1 MLKLITAKKMLLGY
15 VLLAFMV
22 FQPTSLIAQKRSNK
36 SYSINTSN
44 KNGKRTIHVKD
55 NGKDFKIE
63 YEGDFTVS
71 NDDKDIIAI
80 SNGGFIEITKTSF
93 GNRRRV
99 VIESDRNGNLIRK
112 YFVGRSEKDYNPDGK
127 AWLAEILPEIV
138 RTTAIAAESRVER
151 FYKKGGANAVLSE
164 IRKMDS
170 DYVKAAYFR
179 ILLHYD
185 LNTNE
190 LTSLVKTAG
199 DEIKS
204 DHYLSGI
211 LRENQKAFLANS
223 QTITAYI
230 NATKSIESDHY
241 VTGVLKEVI
250 SDSSISDNQMD
261 SLLEIS
267 KSVKSDHYMTQIL
280 TEVMDN
286 RELNSQNVAKI
297 ISLSKDIQS
306 DHYKTEV
313 LKKVIHKSGLPK
325 DAYNAFIRT
334 LEDIQ
339 SDHYVTEVIT
349 ELFENKF
356 DSSSS
361 SFNSLLSLIENNIGS
376 DHYATTIYKKLAKNN
391 SLSENQLV
399 SVFNSATKIKSD
411 HYLSETLKA
420 FSAQVKRSSEK
431 VKSAYR
437 TAAKSINSDT
447 YYGRAVK
454 AID

>member
-1 MLKLITAKKMLLGY
+1 MFKSITTTKILLSY
-15 VLLAFMV
+15 FLLAFMV
-22 FQPTSLIAQKRSNK
+22 FQPVNVSAQKSSKKN
-36 SYSINTSN
+36 YSINTSN
-44 KNGKRTIHVKD
+44 KNGKSTIHVKD

-63 YEGDFTVS
+63 YEGQFKLSD
-71 NDDKDIIAI
+71 DDKDIISV

-112 YFVGRSEKDYNPDGK
+112 YYVGRSEKDYNPDGK

-138 RTTAIAAESRVER
+138 RTTTIAAESRVER
-151 FYKKGGANAVLSE
+151 FYKKGGARVVLSE
-164 IRKMDS
+164 IAVLDS
-170 DYVKAAYFR
+170 DYVKARYFR
-179 ILLHYD
+179 LLLHYN
-185 LNTNE
+185 LSTSE

-199 DEIKS
+199 EEIKS
-204 DHYLSGI
+204 DHYLSSI

-230 NATKSIESDHY
+230 NATKSIQSDHY

-250 SDSSISDNQMD
+250 NDSSINDDQMD

-267 KSVKSDHYMTQIL
+267 KTVKSDHYMTQIL
-280 TEVMDN
+280 SEVMDN
-286 RELNSQNVAKI
+286 RDLNSQNIAKI
-297 ISLSKDIQS
+297 IELSKEIQS
-306 DHYKTEV
+306 DHYKTQV
-313 LKKVIHKSGLPK
+313 LKKVIHKNGLPTG
-325 DAYNAFIRT
+325 AYNAFIGT
-334 LEDIQ
+334 LEDVQ
-339 SDHYVTEVIT
+339 SDHYVSEVIM

-361 SFNSLLSLIENNIGS
+361 SFNSLLSLIENNISSG
-376 DHYATTIYKKLAKNN
+376 HYATNIYKKMGKN
-391 SLSENQLV
+391 STLSEDQLV
-399 SVFNSATKIKSD
+399 SVFNSATKIRSD
-411 HYLSETLKA
+411 HYLSQTLMA

-431 VKSAYR
+431 VKSAYI
-437 TAAKSINSDT
+437 TAAKSIRSET

>member
-1 MLKLITAKKMLLGY
+1 MLKLITTKKMLLGY
-15 VLLAFMV
+15 VLMAFMV
-22 FQPTSLIAQKRSNK
+22 FQPVNVLAQKSSKK
-36 SYSINTSN
+36 SYSINTSS
-44 KNGKRTIHVKD
+44 KNGKSTIHVKD

-71 NDDKDIIAI
+71 DDDKDIIAI

-93 GNRRRV
+93 GNKRRV
-99 VIESDRNGNLIRK
+99 VIESDRSGNLIRK
-112 YFVGRSEKDYNPDGK
+112 YYVGRSEKNYNPDGK

-138 RTTAIAAESRVER
+138 RTTTIAAESRVER

-164 IRKMDS
+164 IKKMDS
-170 DYVKAAYFR
+170 DYVKSAYFR
-179 ILLHYD
+179 ILLHHN
-185 LNTNE
+185 LNTSE

-250 SDSSISDNQMD
+250 NDSSISDNNMD
-261 SLLEIS
+261 RLLEIS
-267 KSVKSDHYMTQIL
+267 KSVKSDHYLTEIL

-286 RELNSQNVAKI
+286 RDLNSQNIAKI

-306 DHYKTEV
+306 DHYKTQV
-313 LKKVIHKSGLPK
+313 LKKVIHKNGLPNN
-325 DAYNAFIRT
+325 AYSAFIET
-334 LEDIQ
+334 LEDVQ
-339 SDHYVTEVIT
+339 SDHYVTEVIS

-361 SFNSLLSLIENNIGS
+361 SFNSLLSLIENNVGS
-376 DHYATTIYKKLAKNN
+376 DHYATNIYKKLAKNN
-391 SLSENQLV
+391 SLSEDQII
-399 SVFNSATKIKSD
+399 SVFNSASKINSG
-411 HYLSETLKA
+411 HYLSETLIA
-420 FSAQVKRSSEK
+420 FSTQVKRSSEK

-437 TAAKSINSDT
+437 TAAKTISSDT

>member
-1 MLKLITAKKMLLGY
+1 MLKSITTTKMLLSY

-22 FQPTSLIAQKRSNK
+22 FQPVNVSAQKSSKK
-36 SYSINTSN
+36 SYSINTSS
-44 KNGKRTIHVKD
+44 KNGKSTIHVKD

-63 YEGDFTVS
+63 YEGEFTIS
-71 NDDKDIIAI
+71 NDDKDIVAI

-112 YFVGRSEKDYNPDGK
+112 YYVGRSEKDYNPDGK

-164 IRKMDS
+164 IREMDS

-179 ILLHYD
+179 ILLHYN

-190 LTSLVKTAG
+190 LTALLNAAG
-199 DEIKS
+199 NEIKS

-211 LRENQKAFLANS
+211 LRENQKAFLTNS

-280 TEVMDN
+280 SEVMDK
-286 RELNSQNVAKI
+286 RDLNSQNIAKI

-306 DHYKTEV
+306 DHYKTQV
-313 LKKVIHKSGLPK
+313 LKKVIHKNGLPK
-325 DAYNAFIRT
+325 NAYSAFIGT
-334 LEDIQ
+334 LEDVQ
-339 SDHYVTEVIT
+339 SDHYVSEVIM

-361 SFNSLLSLIENNIGS
+361 SFNSLLSLIENNIKSG
-376 DHYATTIYKKLAKNN
+376 HYATNIYKKLAKNN
-391 SLSENQLV
+391 SLSEGQLIL
-399 SVFNSATKIKSD
+399 VFNSASKINSG
-411 HYLSETLKA
+411 HYLSETLMA
-420 FSAQVKRSSEK
+420 FATQVRHSSEK